1 MAILARINSFVFS
14 RKRGA
19 VKKISQYLE
28 PSLIEF
34 LDVSTRDE
42 AIDALIDILDEAGK
56 LPNREVFRKA
66 IFDRE
71 ELLSTGIGVGV
82 AVPHAKLREF
92 KDFFIA
98 VGVQQKKGIEWNA
111 IDKAPVRLV
120 FLIGGPDDRQSE
132 YLKILSQLTAAIKDQ
147 NFRKELMNASTSHDV
162 CEVFSHF

>member
-1 MAILARINSFVFS
+1 LAILARINSFVFAK
-14 RKRGA
+14 KRGA
-19 VKKISQYLE
+19 VKKISHYLE
-28 PSLIEF
+28 LFLIEF
-34 LDVSTRDE
+34 LDVSNRNE
-42 AIDALIDILDEAGK
+42 AIDALIDLLDEAGK
-56 LPNREVFRKA
+56 LPNRDVFRKA
-66 IFDRE
+66 IFERE

-82 AVPHAKLREF
+82 AVPHAKLKGF
-92 KDFFIA
+92 NDFFIA

-147 NFRKELMNASTSHDV
+147 NLRKELMNASTADEV